1 MPCKTSFQCNPR
13 LGQKRT
19 KGQVNANTIHA
30 KKQREKEAM
39 TLYNPHIPISL
50 SNLMQTLMALP
61 YNPMQSFYKE
71 TKYFHL
77 HHVSFM
83 SKTWIAH
90 SHARLSCKPKL
101 DKIKLQTHGKTVACK
116 LKTHHGFHDTFI
128 FHTSLR
134 QTHFHARTHAKIKP
148 QTPCFYNKS
157 LRHLHK
163 TPCKALKNKTI
174 PMHKLTAS
182 KANLLC

>member
-1 MPCKTSFQCNPR
+1 MQNLNMQTHETLSSMHSR
-13 LGQKRT
+13 L
-19 KGQVNANTIHA
+19 
-30 KKQREKEAM
+30 
-39 TLYNPHIPISL
+39 SL

-61 YNPMQSFYKE
+61 YNPMQSFYKK

-101 DKIKLQTHGKTVACK
+101 DKLKLQTHGKTVACK
-116 LKTHHGFHDTFI
+116 LKTHHGFHGTFI

-148 QTPCFYNKS
+148 QTPCFYTKGI
-157 LRHLHK
+157 RHLHK

-174 PMHKLTAS
+174 PMHKLKAS
-182 KANLLC
+182 KAKQTYYANIAMKRQHKTPMQTFMARHYTKR